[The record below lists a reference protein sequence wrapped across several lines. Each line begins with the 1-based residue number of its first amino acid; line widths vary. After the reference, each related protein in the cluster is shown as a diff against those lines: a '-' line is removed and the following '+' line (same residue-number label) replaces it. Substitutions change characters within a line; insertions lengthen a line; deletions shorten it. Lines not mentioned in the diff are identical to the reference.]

1 LEYLSQIFLKGNI
14 PPPELKKLLA
24 TGSPVENVVKALTG
38 GKQDANLQT
47 LQLSLLKNYL
57 PEKIPLVKAFDNLIR
72 FLSSLPKSELTPQ
85 TKETLITTMKSV
97 IIQGEKIDENLL
109 KNFITK
115 TGLNYEA
122 DIKKLVLSKPGE
134 LIRSDQTPEN
144 LKASLNQSI
153 KGQLLKIVQELET
166 KLSKMQQS
174 QNQSQLK
181 ELQALLKNVKT
192 TLSNVELNQILNY
205 YSKQEDGF
213 LQFQIPLSPS
223 ETVNLY
229 VKDNSEKDEQKDS
242 RKKED
247 VSLIFHLNLKT
258 MGNLR
263 IDVQVLDKTMSC
275 QFYVEDK
282 EVSKF
287 ISSMLPKLENQLGES
302 YSINHLSCSIKEKSF
317 FEDEMPEKKLFKRK
331 TQIINIEA

>member
-1 LEYLSQIFLKGNI
+1 MEYLSQIFLKGNI